1 MHTTDTL
8 FLPPSVIALDVGGT
22 KIAGAL
28 ITYDA
33 GVKPYA
39 RHYTTVPTHA
49 QRGGAAVLETLVDL
63 VEKLLAH
70 AEAEAAPLSGIGVAT
85 AGCVENNTGAIA
97 YANDLMPGWTGQP
110 VGERLREAFGLP
122 VAVMNDVQAHALGEA
137 RWGAARKTQ
146 SCLMI
151 AVGTGL
157 GGAFVEDGRVL
168 RGFHGAAGEV
178 GHTLHPAARDI
189 MCTCGHKGHIESIT
203 AGTGIG
209 ELYQRRYLAAAAG
222 GALCCEASAAVGK
235 ADAGAEDA
243 STTSIDGAE
252 VARRAAAGDALA
264 CTTLQDAGCALGEA
278 LGSWAN
284 MLDPEVIILSG
295 SVCAAGPLWREAV
308 TKGFASQ
315 ALAPLQKTPLIPAD
329 LGGVAP
335 LVGAAENLRDTL
347 VCTRGTL

>member
-1 MHTTDTL
+1 
-8 FLPPSVIALDVGGT
+8 ALDVGGT

-28 ITYDA
+28 ITYDE

-39 RHYTTVPTHA
+39 RHYTTVPTGA

-63 VEKLLAH
+63 VEKLLTLADG
-70 AEAEAAPLSGIGVAT
+70 EAVPLSGIGVAA

-137 RWGAARKTQ
+137 RWGAARNTQ
-146 SCLMI
+146 SCLMV

-157 GGAFVEDGRVL
+157 GGAFVEGGRVL
-168 RGFHGAAGEV
+168 RGFRGAAGEV
-178 GHTLHPAARDI
+178 GHTLHPAARDV

-209 ELYQRRYLAAAAG
+209 ELYQRRHLAAAAG
-222 GALCCEASAAVGK
+222 N
-235 ADAGAEDA
+235 ADANAEDA
-243 STTSIDGAE
+243 PTTSIDGAE
-252 VARRAAAGDALA
+252 VARRATAGDALA
-264 CTTLQDAGCALGEA
+264 RTTLQDAGRALGEA
-278 LGSWAN
+278 LGGWAN

-308 TKGFASQ
+308 TEGFASQ
-315 ALAPLQKTPLIPAD
+315 ALAPLQKMPLIPAD
-329 LGGVAP
+329 LGGMAP